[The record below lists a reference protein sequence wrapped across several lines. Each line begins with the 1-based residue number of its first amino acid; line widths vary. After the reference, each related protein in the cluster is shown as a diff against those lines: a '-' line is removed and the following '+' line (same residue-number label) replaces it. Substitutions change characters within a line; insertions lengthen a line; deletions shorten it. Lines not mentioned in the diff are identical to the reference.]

1 MKSTVAG
8 FARIQNSLNSC
19 ESSDQSWH
27 VSSCRSPNCLPT
39 NHTNSNESTLP
50 TAIFEDLESN
60 VRNYCRSF
68 PTVFLKAKGALLF
81 DELGRSYIDFLAGAG
96 ALNYGHNPDFIR
108 RELIEYLQ
116 DDGIMQGLD
125 LFTVPKRKFLE
136 AFQNHILQPRGLDY
150 KVQFCGPTGANSIEA
165 ALKLARMATGRTN
178 VISYTGGRHGMTA
191 GCLAVTGNQ
200 EHRAA
205 AGVPLPFVVRC
216 PYPVGPYAVTN
227 GIELM
232 QSWFRDSSSGV
243 ERPAAIILET
253 VQAEGGIFVAPTEWL
268 KRLRQL
274 CDAFGILLIIDDVQ
288 AGCGRTGSFFSFE
301 RAGILPD
308 IVCLSKSIGGY
319 GLPMS
324 LVLMRRSLDCWKP
337 GQHTGTFRGNQ
348 LAFVAATAAIQLWKD
363 NLFIDEIADRSRI
376 VEDFLF
382 ERMDLIDSD
391 IEIRGLGLIWGVD
404 LSKIGSVE
412 LAKRVSR
419 RCFEN
424 GLIIE
429 RCGRDDTTLKILPP
443 LNIAKEH
450 LRTGLGIL
458 EEAIR
463 HEILHSQPF
472 ATAS

>member
-1 MKSTVAG
+1 MKVIANYGS
-8 FARIQNSLNSC
+8 I
-19 ESSDQSWH
+19 E
-27 VSSCRSPNCLPT
+27 
-39 NHTNSNESTLP
+39 NHTLSVPRDKSRFDEIASP
-50 TAIFEDLESN
+50 TSVFEKLESN
-60 VRNYCRSF
+60 VRTYCRSF
-68 PTVFLKAKGALLF
+68 PTVFTKAKGALLF
-81 DELGRSYIDFLAGAG
+81 DEQGRCYIDFLAGAG
-96 ALNYGHNPDFIR
+96 ALNYGHNPEFIR
-108 RELIEYLQ
+108 EQLIDYLQ
-116 DDGIMQGLD
+116 DEGIMQGLD
-125 LFTVPKRKFLE
+125 FFTVPKRNFLE
-136 AFQNHILQPRGLDY
+136 AFHTHILVPRGLDY

-178 VISYTGGRHGMTA
+178 VVSFTGGWHGMTA

-216 PYPVGPYAVTN
+216 PYPVGPWAVTN
-227 GIELM
+227 GLELL
-232 QSWFRDSSSGV
+232 QSWFSDSSSGV
-243 ERPAAIILET
+243 ELPAAIILET

-274 CDAFGILLIIDDVQ
+274 CDDFGILLIIDDVQ

-301 RAGILPD
+301 RAQIVPD

-324 LVLMRRSLDCWKP
+324 LVLMRRNLDCWKP
-337 GQHTGTFRGNQ
+337 GLHTGTFRGNQ
-348 LAFVAATAAIQLWKD
+348 LAFVAATAALQLWKD
-363 NLFIDEIADRSRI
+363 DTFSEQIDERSRMVEEFLYRRI
-376 VEDFLF
+376 VS
-382 ERMDLIDSD
+382 IDSA
-391 IEIRGLGLIWGVD
+391 IEIRGIGLIWGVD
-404 LSKIGSVE
+404 LSKVGSSE
-412 LAKRVSR
+412 FAKKISR

-450 LRTGLGIL
+450 LLDGLDIL

-463 HEILHSQPF
+463 HELRILNDPNLVS
-472 ATAS
+472 

>member
-1 MKSTVAG
+1 
-8 FARIQNSLNSC
+8 
-19 ESSDQSWH
+19 
-27 VSSCRSPNCLPT
+27 
-39 NHTNSNESTLP
+39 
-50 TAIFEDLESN
+50 
-60 VRNYCRSF
+60 
-68 PTVFLKAKGALLF
+68 
-81 DELGRSYIDFLAGAG
+81 
-96 ALNYGHNPDFIR
+96 
-108 RELIEYLQ
+108 
-116 DDGIMQGLD
+116 MQGLD

-136 AFQNHILQPRGLDY
+136 AFQTHILIPRGLDY

-178 VISYTGGRHGMTA
+178 VVSFTGGWHGMTT

-200 EHRAA
+200 EHRAE

-216 PYPVGPYAVTN
+216 PYPVGPFAVTN
-227 GIELM
+227 GLELL

-243 ERPAAIILET
+243 ELPAAIILET

-268 KRLRQL
+268 KSLRQL
-274 CDAFGILLIIDDVQ
+274 CDDFGILLIVDDVQ

-301 RAGILPD
+301 RAGIVPD

-348 LAFVAATAAIQLWKD
+348 LAFVAATAALQLWKD
-363 NLFIDEIADRSRI
+363 NSFIDQIDELSQMVENFLRQRI
-376 VEDFLF
+376 GS
-382 ERMDLIDSD
+382 INSA

-404 LSKIGSVE
+404 LSKVGSSE
-412 LAKRVSR
+412 LAKSVSR
-419 RCFEN
+419 RCFEH

-429 RCGRDDTTLKILPP
+429 RCGRDDSTLKILPP

-450 LRTGLGIL
+450 LLEGLDIL
-458 EEAIR
+458 AEAIR
-463 HEILHSQPF
+463 RALQFSNNHTPVS
-472 ATAS
+472 